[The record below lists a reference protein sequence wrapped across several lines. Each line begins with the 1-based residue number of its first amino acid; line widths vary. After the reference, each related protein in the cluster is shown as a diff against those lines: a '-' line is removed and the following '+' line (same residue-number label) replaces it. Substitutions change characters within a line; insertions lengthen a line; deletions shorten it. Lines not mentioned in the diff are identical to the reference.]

1 MGIEIKV
8 KPEAVL
14 RFLLFVISELVAL
27 HIVWQMLNL
36 LMHQE
41 FFPKNPLVMALAWFF
56 NVNREGNLPSLYSTL
71 ALLTCSA
78 LLTFIGSI
86 KVSQKAKYA
95 IQWLLLGLIF
105 LGAAWDE
112 GVQVH
117 ERLINSQIT
126 EAVFATLQIEPTGVF
141 AFGSWIV
148 IVLPILFL
156 LSLYF
161 LRFFLHLP
169 KRQKRLIILSG
180 GLFLS
185 GSVITELFGSLLWES
200 SGYNMVTAPYI
211 LIVALEESLEMLGV
225 AVLIY
230 ALLNYISEAI
240 GSFSCRILAGSEFA
254 DFKFG
259 VAEIRAKSSKT
270 TAPALSSKSATSRRF

>member
-1 MGIEIKV
+1 MGIEIRV

-14 RFLLFVISELVAL
+14 RFLLFVISELIAF
-27 HIVWQMLNL
+27 HIIWQMLNL
-36 LMHQE
+36 LMHQDIL
-41 FFPKNPLVMALAWFF
+41 PKNPLVMALAWFF
-56 NVNREGNLPSLYSTL
+56 NVNKEGNLPSLYSTL
-71 ALLTCSA
+71 ALLVCSA

-105 LGAAWDE
+105 MGAAWDE

-126 EAVFATLQIEPTGVF
+126 EAVFAALQIEPTGVF

-169 KRQKRLIILSG
+169 KQQKRLIILSG

-240 GSFSCRILAGSEFA
+240 GSFSCHILAGSEFA
-254 DFKFG
+254 DLKFG
-259 VAEIRAKSSKT
+259 VAEIRAKSPKT
-270 TAPALSSKSATSRRF
+270 TAPALSSKSANPRRF